1 MYTYTCTCTCICVV
15 DLYIL
20 PLSLSISLSH
30 THTHTHSHS
39 AHILPLLLNLLES
52 RELHV
57 RMILLSHLPSFAAII
72 PQHELLATVLPE
84 VLVGLKDARGEVVSA
99 TLHTLAELVPL
110 LGPEAVIGT
119 SRQHIFTDS
128 QPRVRCALIGECGGG
143 RGRVGEAGGVVL
155 VCECVLWRML
165 NSEKG
170 KAKLFQDNSDLRR
183 RR

>member
-1 MYTYTCTCTCICVV
+1 
-15 DLYIL
+15 
-20 PLSLSISLSH
+20 
-30 THTHTHSHS
+30 
-39 AHILPLLLNLLES
+39 
-52 RELHV
+52 
-57 RMILLSHLPSFAAII
+57 MILLSHLPSFAAII

-143 RGRVGEAGGVVL
+143 RGVWGRLGELSWFVV
-155 VCECVLWRML
+155 CVMEDAEFGEGESKVISR
-165 NSEKG
+165 
-170 KAKLFQDNSDLRR
+170 
-183 RR
+183 